1 MGPFPGRILSVLL
14 ICGLGVALLAQAPS
28 SPPSGGAGDLLVAP
42 TRVVFEGRKRAAEV
56 SLSNVGQTR
65 ATYRISLVRMEMD
78 EGGGVRDR
86 PLDPSSENL
95 QSLFRFSPR
104 EVTLEPQ
111 ESQTVRIQV
120 RKPAELPTGEYRL
133 HMLFRAVP
141 PPAEAAPLPT
151 EAPKELSIK
160 LTAIYGVAIPLIIRQ
175 GETSAKVSIAEP
187 VLDGT
192 THSLQFRL
200 DRSGNGSIFG
210 DVHASLI
217 PAEGLPETLAETAGL
232 AVYPPNASRRV
243 TLALPP
249 AKPLPRGTRIRIT
262 FTLPPQDGGNLLAET
277 FLTVP

>member
-1 MGPFPGRILSVLL
+1 MGPFCTRILVILL
-14 ICGLGVALLAQAPS
+14 TCGLGVPIHAQAP
-28 SPPSGGAGDLLVAP
+28 SPPSGGASALLVAP
-42 TRVVFEGRKRAAEV
+42 TRVVFEGRKRAAQV
-56 SLSNVGQTR
+56 SLSNTGNSR

-78 EGGGVRDR
+78 EKGSMKDR
-86 PLDPSSENL
+86 SLDAGSENL

-104 EVTLEPQ
+104 EVTLDPQ

-133 HMLFRAVP
+133 HMVFRAVP
-141 PPAEAAPLPT
+141 PPPEAAPLPA

-160 LTAIYGVAIPLIIRQ
+160 LTAIFGVAIPLIIRQ
-175 GETSAKVSIAEP
+175 GEISAKVTIAEP
-187 VLDGT
+187 ILDGAART
-192 THSLQFRL
+192 LQFRL

-217 PAEGLPETLAETAGL
+217 PTRGAPETLGESTGL

-249 AKPLPRGTRIRIT
+249 TKSLPSGSRIRIT
-262 FTLPPQDGGNLLAET
+262 YALPPQDGGIILAET